1 MEEKKYPT
9 FEEEES
15 VGMAAEPM
23 EATTVA
29 RKVNGTVHV
38 HDELDD
44 IDWSNYPIFGPKT
57 LEEAIARIDKSWEER
72 NDPSKWM
79 SSEQMWDMLYEKYPW
94 LR

>member
-23 EATTVA
+23 EGTAVA

-57 LEEAIARIDKSWEER
+57 LEEAIARIDKAWEER